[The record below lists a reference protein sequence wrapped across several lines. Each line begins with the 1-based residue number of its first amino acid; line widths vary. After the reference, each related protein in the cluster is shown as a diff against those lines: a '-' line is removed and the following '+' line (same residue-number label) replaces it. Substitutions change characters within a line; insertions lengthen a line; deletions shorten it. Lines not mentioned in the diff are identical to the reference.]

1 MRLKFS
7 KQNRVSIKNKEV
19 CAMFSNRKSV
29 KDDASQLFNN
39 NNFGFNTDLF
49 KKSQEPVKEEKNSE
63 QDNTE
68 ETESWA
74 QWWKVNPSDVHRI
87 NWRLHEK
94 IVLSLEVLM
103 IIYFVL
109 WHFGLVPMF

>member
-1 MRLKFS
+1 
-7 KQNRVSIKNKEV
+7 
-19 CAMFSNRKSV
+19 MFFNRKNV
-29 KDDASQLFNN
+29 KQDASNLFNTNDFGFNTGLFNN
-39 NNFGFNTDLF
+39 NQNNIQKDN
-49 KKSQEPVKEEKNSE
+49 KSEETK
-63 QDNTE
+63 DE

-74 QWWKVNPSDVHRI
+74 QWWKINPSNVNRI
-87 NWRLHEK
+87 TWKLHEK